1 MFLACVLLII
11 ATLSG
16 VLLTFLFDRAAPLSA
31 RLCLGAPIGLTIL
44 AWTGFIFSLVF
55 GMSAASI
62 ALATLIT
69 GLPAFLLLS
78 SGYRTRVSTSLSVAK
93 ERMSAAL
100 RSRDRVTGSR

>member
-1 MFLACVLLII
+1 MFLACALLII

-62 ALATLIT
+62 ALASVVVGTQLFLT
-69 GLPAFLLLS
+69 GFIAELLS
-78 SGYRTRVSTSLSVAK
+78 RNSPGRNSYLIEEKLGLDNA
-93 ERMSAAL
+93 
-100 RSRDRVTGSR
+100 